1 MRNRVRPRFEGALE
15 SERSLEALRSELR
28 GLLDEGWSRE
38 ALLRQLESDRE
49 ILRSEDR
56 SDDEDVLLEAMDFLS
71 GWSSPHMKL

>member
-49 ILRSEDR
+49 ILRSEGR
-56 SDDEDVLLEAMDFLS
+56 SDEEDVLLEAMDFLS